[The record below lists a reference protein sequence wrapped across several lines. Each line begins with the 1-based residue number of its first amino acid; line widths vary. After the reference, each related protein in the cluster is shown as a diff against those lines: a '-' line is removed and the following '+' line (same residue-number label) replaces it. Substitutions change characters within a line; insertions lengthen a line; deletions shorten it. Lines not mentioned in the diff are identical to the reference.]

1 MPVKKT
7 LGKSKSKSKTK
18 SKGKPVKSKTKSKEK
33 SKSKVRIPVKKEDK
47 LKKHGYDMH
56 RSVMMRHRAL
66 HSAMNEYGAFS
77 VFKML
82 NVLSIFFKNNHPALS
97 EIAKKDREWVK
108 GYMG

>member
-7 LGKSKSKSKTK
+7 LGKSKPKTK
-18 SKGKPVKSKTKSKEK
+18 SKGKPNKT
-33 SKSKVRIPVKKEDK
+33 KSKVRIPVKKEDK

-56 RSVMMRHRAL
+56 RSVIMRHRAL